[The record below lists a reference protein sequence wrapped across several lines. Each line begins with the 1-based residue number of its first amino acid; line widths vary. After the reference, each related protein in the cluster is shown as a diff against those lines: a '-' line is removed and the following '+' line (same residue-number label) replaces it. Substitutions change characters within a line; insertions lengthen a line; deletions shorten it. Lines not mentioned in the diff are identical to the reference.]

1 MVLGALVTGG
11 DWGRGTLKTALVQR
25 PTRLATFA
33 GQALAVFAALAASV
47 LASFAVGAAFSLLVS
62 ALGTGAASPEVAS
75 FPAAAVVAKL

>member
-1 MVLGALVTGG
+1 MAGG
-11 DWGRGTLKTALVQR
+11 DWGRGTLKIALVQR

-62 ALGTGAASPEVAS
+62 ALGTGAALPEAAS